1 MTAHDTGARPGGPGR
16 RGSGSDRQGP
26 GPGPGS
32 GGAGA
37 GDRRRADVR
46 EILER
51 EDPARGPSTWVVA
64 LAPAPVLIA
73 ALAFRPLVQG
83 IAWWTS
89 AVLIVVVLVGV
100 VLAVRRRPAGV
111 RFVAL
116 VATLIASSCAA
127 ALVNDIQPL
136 GWIDGDGALGQTIAA
151 IRLNPAPLPQT
162 DAIRLVVT
170 VAIAWVAATSIFLAT
185 VAPAA
190 ALAAAPALVILIVP
204 GVVTGTPASTGL
216 VVVTGLAFLALLWLS
231 VRPVQRALPATV
243 VGAIAL
249 VVAVGL
255 PSIVPLNASWLSGV
269 TGAIQSPIQPGRPG
283 TLLNLGQD
291 LRRPNELEVFRYRTS
306 DGQPEYLK
314 LADLDDFGSGDWVPT
329 VTDAS
334 NAPTADQQQWA
345 VGINPRLASRGDV
358 TVRITGLSSNYL
370 PVPAG
375 AVSIESQSTNL
386 ELNQWRW
393 MGSSNTVRSTGPATR
408 RGATYEVYGASTFA
422 NAYLDAVDASGRL
435 ARFDGQGWPTPTAAE
450 LRTDRVLPKDL
461 PKSIAATAERV
472 AGGASTQYEQARA
485 LEQWF
490 RSDLFTYSETA
501 PVQQGYDGDSMD
513 VVAKFLQVREGYCVH
528 FSSAMAV
535 MARTLGIPSRI
546 AVGYRAGGTAEDG
559 EYTVSNRQLHS
570 WPELYIKGAGWVAF
584 EPTPDSDAA
593 ATTDPQPSTTPT
605 AATPETPLPAPDQ
618 AAPSTAAT
626 PTPTASA
633 EAGAAAARGD
643 GGSGPWGLLVG
654 ILVALAVL
662 VAPAAVRGVRRRA
675 RLTAIA
681 AGRSPAATAWRELL
695 DDVAD
700 HGYAPG
706 LAPPGDAAAA
716 ARTARAVLGR
726 LRASVPPTVVA
737 HLETVVDAIDLERY
751 AAPGAG
757 GAGGGAAGGGA
768 DGARLVAVVREAR
781 VALDASVA
789 LPTRLRSRLLPPSL
803 TPSSAW
809 SPEGRRRRPA

>member
-1 MTAHDTGARPGGPGR
+1 MTAQDTRPASRGR
-16 RGSGSDRQGP
+16 V
-26 GPGPGS
+26 
-32 GGAGA
+32 
-37 GDRRRADVR
+37 DVR
-46 EILER
+46 EILDR
-51 EDPARGPSTWVVA
+51 EDDRAAPSPWVIA
-64 LAPAPVLIA
+64 LAPVPVLLA

-89 AVLIVVVLVGV
+89 ALAVVVVLVGV
-100 VLAVRRRPAGV
+100 VLVVRRRSPGV
-111 RFVAL
+111 RFIAL
-116 VATLIASSCAA
+116 VATLIACSCAA

-136 GWIDGDGALGQTIAA
+136 GWIDGNGALGQTIAA

-162 DAIRLVVT
+162 DPIRLVVT
-170 VAIAWVAATSIFLAT
+170 VAIAWVAAASLFLAT

-231 VRPVQRALPATV
+231 VRPVQRAFPAMLI
-243 VGAIAL
+243 GAVAL

-255 PSIVPLNASWLSGV
+255 PTVIPLNASWLSGV
-269 TGAIQSPIQPGRPG
+269 TGAIQAPIQPGRPG

-291 LRRPNELEVFRYRTS
+291 LRRPSELEVFRYRSS

-314 LADLDDFGSGDWVPT
+314 LADLDEFGTGDWVPT
-329 VTDAS
+329 VTDVSDAQ
-334 NAPTADQQQWA
+334 TADQQQWA

-370 PVPAG
+370 PVPSG
-375 AVSIESQSTNL
+375 AVSIQSQSTNL
-386 ELNQWRW
+386 ELDQWRW
-393 MGSSNTVRSTGPATR
+393 MGDSNTVRSTGPATR

-422 NAYLDAVDASGRL
+422 NAYLDAIDAAGRL
-435 ARFDGQGWPTPTAAE
+435 DRFDGRGYPTPSKAQ
-450 LRTDRVLPKDL
+450 LRTDLALPKDL
-461 PKSIAATAERV
+461 PKSISTTATRV
-472 AGGASTQYEQARA
+472 AGSAETDYEKARS
-485 LEQWF
+485 LEEWF

-501 PVQQGYDGDSMD
+501 PVEQGYDGDSMD

-546 AVGYRAGGTAEDG
+546 AVGYRAGGTQEDG

-584 EPTPDSDAA
+584 EPTPDSDSA
-593 ATTDPQPSTTPT
+593 ATSSTEPTTTPS
-605 AATPETPLPAPDQ
+605 AADPATPLPEPNASNEPSTSASPTPSAS
-618 AAPSTAAT
+618 AAP
-626 PTPTASA
+626 
-633 EAGAAAARGD
+633 GAAGST
-643 GGSGPWGLLVG
+643 GGSGNGPWGLAVG
-654 ILVALAVL
+654 ILIALAVL
-662 VAPAAVRGVRRRA
+662 VAPATVRAVRRRS
-675 RLTAIA
+675 RLA
-681 AGRSPAATAWRELL
+681 AVADGRSPAVSAWRELL

-706 LAPPGDAAAA
+706 LAPPGDSAAV

-726 LRASVPPTVVA
+726 LRSTAPETVLPF
-737 HLETVVDAIDLERY
+737 LESVVDAVDLERY
-751 AAPGAG
+751 APAG
-757 GAGGGAAGGGA
+757 SV
-768 DGARLVAVVREAR
+768 DGKALVTTVREAR
-781 VALDASVA
+781 VALDASVR
-789 LPTRLRSRLLPPSL
+789 LPQRVRSRLLPPSL

-809 SPEGRRRRPA
+809 SHDGPRRRRPA

>member
-1 MTAHDTGARPGGPGR
+1 MTTATAGER
-16 RGSGSDRQGP
+16 RT
-26 GPGPGS
+26 
-32 GGAGA
+32 
-37 GDRRRADVR
+37 DVR

-51 EDPARGPSTWVVA
+51 DDVVRGPSPWVVA
-64 LAPAPVLIA
+64 LAPVPVLIA

-83 IAWWTS
+83 VAWWTS
-89 AVLIVVVLVGV
+89 AVAIVVVLVGV
-100 VLAVRRRPAGV
+100 VLTVRRRPPGV

-116 VATLIASSCAA
+116 VATLIACSCAA

-136 GWIDGDGALGQTIAA
+136 GWIDGNGALGQTIAA

-170 VAIAWVAATSIFLAT
+170 VAIAWVAAASIFLAT

-216 VVVTGLAFLALLWLS
+216 VVATGLAFLALLWLS

-329 VTDAS
+329 VTDVS
-334 NAPTADQQQWA
+334 NAPTADQPRYA
-345 VGINPRLASRGDV
+345 VGVNPRLASRGDV

-375 AVSIESQSTNL
+375 AVSIQSQSTNL
-386 ELNQWRW
+386 ELDQWRW
-393 MGSSNTVRSTGPATR
+393 MGDSSTVRSTGPATR
-408 RGATYEVYGASTFA
+408 RGATYQVYGSSTFA

-435 ARFDGQGWPTPTAAE
+435 GSFEGRGYQTPSTAE
-450 LRTDRVLPKDL
+450 LRTDRQLPKDL
-461 PKSIAATAERV
+461 PKSISAAATRV
-472 AGGASTQYEQARA
+472 AGGAATQYEQARA

-501 PVQQGYDGDSMD
+501 PVEQGYDGDSMD
-513 VVAKFLQVREGYCVH
+513 VVAKFLQVRQGYCVH

-535 MARTLGIPSRI
+535 MARSLGIPSRI
-546 AVGYRAGGTAEDG
+546 AVGYRAGGTAQDG

-593 ATTDPQPSTTPT
+593 ATADPQPTATPT
-605 AATPETPLPAPDQ
+605 AAAPETPLPAPDQ
-618 AAPSTAAT
+618 ATPSTTAT
-626 PTPTASA
+626 PTPSASA
-633 EAGAAAARGD
+633 EAGAATST
-643 GGSGPWGLLVG
+643 GGGNGPWGLLVG
-654 ILVALAVL
+654 ILIALAVL
-662 VAPAAVRGVRRRA
+662 VAPAFVRGVRRRV
-675 RLTAIA
+675 RLSEVAS
-681 AGRSPAATAWRELL
+681 GRSPAVTAWRELL

-706 LAPPGDAAAA
+706 LAPPDDAAAV

-726 LRASVPPTVVA
+726 LRTTVPTEVVG
-737 HLETVVDAIDLERY
+737 HLETVVDAIDQERY
-751 AAPGAG
+751 AAAG
-757 GAGGGAAGGGA
+757 SV
-768 DGARLVAVVREAR
+768 DGDRLVAVLRTAR
-781 VALDASVA
+781 VALDASVT
-789 LPTRLRSRLLPPSL
+789 LPARVRSRLLPPSL

-809 SPEGRRRRPA
+809 SHEGRRRRTAQS

>member
-1 MTAHDTGARPGGPGR
+1 MTAQDTRPAS
-16 RGSGSDRQGP
+16 RG
-26 GPGPGS
+26 
-32 GGAGA
+32 
-37 GDRRRADVR
+37 RADVR
-46 EILER
+46 EILDR
-51 EDPARGPSTWVVA
+51 EDDRAAPSPWVIA
-64 LAPAPVLIA
+64 LAPVPVLLA

-89 AVLIVVVLVGV
+89 ALAIVVVLVGV
-100 VLAVRRRPAGV
+100 VLAVRRRSPGV

-116 VATLIASSCAA
+116 VATLIACSCVA

-136 GWIDGDGALGQTIAA
+136 GWIDGNGALGQTIAA

-162 DAIRLVVT
+162 DPIRLVVT
-170 VAIAWVAATSIFLAT
+170 VAIAWVAAASLFLAT

-231 VRPVQRALPATV
+231 VRPVQRAFPATLI
-243 VGAIAL
+243 GAVAL

-255 PSIVPLNASWLSGV
+255 PTIIPLNASWLSGV
-269 TGAIQSPIQPGRPG
+269 TGAIQAPIQPGRPG

-291 LRRPNELEVFRYRTS
+291 LRRPSELEVFRYRSS

-314 LADLDDFGSGDWVPT
+314 LADLDEFGTGDWVPT
-329 VTDAS
+329 VTDVSDAQ
-334 NAPTADQQQWA
+334 TADQQQWA

-370 PVPAG
+370 PVPSG
-375 AVSIESQSTNL
+375 AVSIQSQSTNL
-386 ELNQWRW
+386 ELDQWRW
-393 MGSSNTVRSTGPATR
+393 MGDSNTVRSTGPATR

-422 NAYLDAVDASGRL
+422 NAYLDAIDAAGRL
-435 ARFDGQGWPTPTAAE
+435 DRFDGRGYPTPSTAQ
-450 LRTDRVLPKDL
+450 LRTDLALPKDL
-461 PKSIAATAERV
+461 PKSISTTAARV
-472 AGGASTQYEQARA
+472 AGSAETDYEKART
-485 LEQWF
+485 LEEWF

-501 PVQQGYDGDSMD
+501 PVEQGYDGDSMD

-546 AVGYRAGGTAEDG
+546 AVGYRAGGTQEDG

-584 EPTPDSDAA
+584 EPTPDSDSA
-593 ATTDPQPSTTPT
+593 ATSSTEPTTTPS
-605 AATPETPLPAPDQ
+605 AADPATPLPEPNASNEPSTSASPTPSAS
-618 AAPSTAAT
+618 AAPGAAGSTA
-626 PTPTASA
+626 
-633 EAGAAAARGD
+633 
-643 GGSGPWGLLVG
+643 GSGNGPWGLAVG
-654 ILVALAVL
+654 ILIALAVL
-662 VAPAAVRGVRRRA
+662 VAPATVRSVRRRS
-675 RLTAIA
+675 RLA
-681 AGRSPAATAWRELL
+681 AVADGRSPAVSAWRELL

-706 LAPPGDAAAA
+706 LAPPGDAAAV

-726 LRASVPPTVVA
+726 LRSSVPTSVLPF
-737 HLETVVDAIDLERY
+737 LESAVDAVDQERY
-751 AAPGAG
+751 APAG
-757 GAGGGAAGGGA
+757 SVDGAA
-768 DGARLVAVVREAR
+768 LVAIVREAR
-781 VALDASVA
+781 VALDASVR
-789 LPTRLRSRLLPPSL
+789 LPQRLRSRLLPP
-803 TPSSAW
+803 
-809 SPEGRRRRPA
+809 

>member
-1 MTAHDTGARPGGPGR
+1 MTAQDTRPAS
-16 RGSGSDRQGP
+16 RG
-26 GPGPGS
+26 
-32 GGAGA
+32 
-37 GDRRRADVR
+37 RADVR
-46 EILER
+46 EILDR
-51 EDPARGPSTWVVA
+51 EDDRAAPSPWVIA
-64 LAPAPVLIA
+64 LAPVPVLLA

-89 AVLIVVVLVGV
+89 ALAIVVVLVGV
-100 VLAVRRRPAGV
+100 VLAVRRRSPGV

-116 VATLIASSCAA
+116 VATLIACSCAA

-136 GWIDGDGALGQTIAA
+136 GWIDGNGALGQTIAA

-162 DAIRLVVT
+162 DPIRLVVT
-170 VAIAWVAATSIFLAT
+170 VAIAWVAAASLFLAT

-231 VRPVQRALPATV
+231 VRPVQRAFPAMLI
-243 VGAIAL
+243 GAVAL

-255 PSIVPLNASWLSGV
+255 PTIIPLNASWLSGV
-269 TGAIQSPIQPGRPG
+269 TGAIQAPIQPGRPG

-291 LRRPNELEVFRYRTS
+291 LRRPSELEVFRYRSS

-314 LADLDDFGSGDWVPT
+314 LADLDEFGTGDWVPT
-329 VTDAS
+329 VTDVSDAQ
-334 NAPTADQQQWA
+334 TADQQQWA

-370 PVPAG
+370 PVPSG
-375 AVSIESQSTNL
+375 AVSIQSQSTNL
-386 ELNQWRW
+386 ELDQWRW
-393 MGSSNTVRSTGPATR
+393 MGDSNTVRSTGPATR

-422 NAYLDAVDASGRL
+422 NAYLDAIDAAGRL
-435 ARFDGQGWPTPTAAE
+435 DRFDGRGYPTPSTAQ
-450 LRTDRVLPKDL
+450 LRTDLALPKDL
-461 PKSIAATAERV
+461 PKSISTTAARV
-472 AGGASTQYEQARA
+472 AGSAETDYEKART
-485 LEQWF
+485 LEEWF

-501 PVQQGYDGDSMD
+501 PVEQGYDGDSMD

-546 AVGYRAGGTAEDG
+546 AVGYRAGGTQEDG

-584 EPTPDSDAA
+584 EPTPDSDSA
-593 ATTDPQPSTTPT
+593 ATSSTEPTTTPS
-605 AATPETPLPAPDQ
+605 AADPATPLPEPNASNEPSTSASPTPSAS
-618 AAPSTAAT
+618 AAP
-626 PTPTASA
+626 
-633 EAGAAAARGD
+633 GAAGST
-643 GGSGPWGLLVG
+643 GGSGNGPWGLAVG
-654 ILVALAVL
+654 ILIALAVL
-662 VAPAAVRGVRRRA
+662 VAPATVRAVRRRS
-675 RLTAIA
+675 RLA
-681 AGRSPAATAWRELL
+681 AVADGRSPAVSAWRELL

-706 LAPPGDAAAA
+706 LAPPGDAAAV

-726 LRASVPPTVVA
+726 LRSSVPTSVLPF
-737 HLETVVDAIDLERY
+737 LEAAVDAVDQERY
-751 AAPGAG
+751 APAG
-757 GAGGGAAGGGA
+757 SVDGAA
-768 DGARLVAVVREAR
+768 LVVTVREAR
-781 VALDASVA
+781 VALDASVR
-789 LPTRLRSRLLPPSL
+789 LPQRLRSRLLPPSL

-809 SPEGRRRRPA
+809 SHDGPRRRRPA

>member
-1 MTAHDTGARPGGPGR
+1 MTAQDTRPAS
-16 RGSGSDRQGP
+16 RG
-26 GPGPGS
+26 
-32 GGAGA
+32 
-37 GDRRRADVR
+37 RADVR
-46 EILER
+46 EILDR
-51 EDPARGPSTWVVA
+51 EDDRAAPSPWVIA
-64 LAPAPVLIA
+64 LAPVPVLLA

-89 AVLIVVVLVGV
+89 ALVIVVVLVGV
-100 VLAVRRRPAGV
+100 VLAVRRRSPGV

-116 VATLIASSCAA
+116 VATLIACSCAA

-136 GWIDGDGALGQTIAA
+136 GWIDGNGALGQTIAA

-162 DAIRLVVT
+162 DPIRLVVT
-170 VAIAWVAATSIFLAT
+170 VAIAWVAAASLFLAT

-231 VRPVQRALPATV
+231 VRPVQRAFPAMLI
-243 VGAIAL
+243 GAVAL

-255 PSIVPLNASWLSGV
+255 PTIIPLNASWLSGV
-269 TGAIQSPIQPGRPG
+269 TGAIQAPIQPGRPG

-291 LRRPNELEVFRYRTS
+291 LRRPSELEVFRYRSS

-314 LADLDDFGSGDWVPT
+314 LADLDEFGTGDWVPT
-329 VTDAS
+329 VTDVSDAQ
-334 NAPTADQQQWA
+334 TADQQQWA

-370 PVPAG
+370 PVPSG
-375 AVSIESQSTNL
+375 AVSIQSQSTNL
-386 ELNQWRW
+386 ELDQWRW
-393 MGSSNTVRSTGPATR
+393 MGDSNTVRSTGPATR

-422 NAYLDAVDASGRL
+422 NAYLDAIDAAGRL
-435 ARFDGQGWPTPTAAE
+435 DRFDGRGYPTPSTAQ
-450 LRTDRVLPKDL
+450 LRTDLALPKDL
-461 PKSIAATAERV
+461 PKSISTTAARV
-472 AGGASTQYEQARA
+472 AGSAETDYEKART
-485 LEQWF
+485 LEEWF

-501 PVQQGYDGDSMD
+501 PVEQGYDGDSMD

-546 AVGYRAGGTAEDG
+546 AVGYRAGGTQEDG

-584 EPTPDSDAA
+584 EPTPDSDSA
-593 ATTDPQPSTTPT
+593 ATSSTEPTTTPS
-605 AATPETPLPAPDQ
+605 AADPATPLPEPNASNEPSTSASPTPSAS
-618 AAPSTAAT
+618 AAP
-626 PTPTASA
+626 
-633 EAGAAAARGD
+633 GAAGST
-643 GGSGPWGLLVG
+643 GGSGNGPWGLAVG
-654 ILVALAVL
+654 ILIALAVL
-662 VAPAAVRGVRRRA
+662 VAPATVRAVRRRS
-675 RLTAIA
+675 RLA
-681 AGRSPAATAWRELL
+681 AVADGRSPAVSAWRELL

-706 LAPPGDAAAA
+706 LAPPGDAAAV

-726 LRASVPPTVVA
+726 LRSSVPTSVLPF
-737 HLETVVDAIDLERY
+737 LESAVDAVDQERY
-751 AAPGAG
+751 APAG
-757 GAGGGAAGGGA
+757 SVDGAA
-768 DGARLVAVVREAR
+768 LVATVREAR
-781 VALDASVA
+781 VALDASVR
-789 LPTRLRSRLLPPSL
+789 LPQRLRSRLLPPSL

-809 SPEGRRRRPA
+809 SHDGPRRRRPA

>member
-1 MTAHDTGARPGGPGR
+1 MTAQDTRPAS
-16 RGSGSDRQGP
+16 RG
-26 GPGPGS
+26 
-32 GGAGA
+32 
-37 GDRRRADVR
+37 RADVR
-46 EILER
+46 EILDR
-51 EDPARGPSTWVVA
+51 EDDRAAPSPWVIA
-64 LAPAPVLIA
+64 LAPVPVLLA

-89 AVLIVVVLVGV
+89 ALAIVVVLVGV
-100 VLAVRRRPAGV
+100 VLAVRRRSPGV

-116 VATLIASSCAA
+116 VATLIACSCAA

-136 GWIDGDGALGQTIAA
+136 GWIDGNGALGQTIAA

-162 DAIRLVVT
+162 DPIRLVVT
-170 VAIAWVAATSIFLAT
+170 VAIAWVAAASLFLAT

-231 VRPVQRALPATV
+231 VRPVQRAFPATLI
-243 VGAIAL
+243 GAVAL

-255 PSIVPLNASWLSGV
+255 PTIIPLNASWLSGV
-269 TGAIQSPIQPGRPG
+269 TGAIQAPIQPGRPG

-291 LRRPNELEVFRYRTS
+291 LRRPSELEVFRYRSS

-314 LADLDDFGSGDWVPT
+314 LADLDEFGTGDWVPT
-329 VTDAS
+329 VTDVSDAQ
-334 NAPTADQQQWA
+334 TADQQQWA

-370 PVPAG
+370 PVPSG
-375 AVSIESQSTNL
+375 AVSIQSQSTNL
-386 ELNQWRW
+386 ELDQWRW
-393 MGSSNTVRSTGPATR
+393 MGDSNTVRSTGPATR

-422 NAYLDAVDASGRL
+422 NAYLDAIDAAGRL
-435 ARFDGQGWPTPTAAE
+435 DRFDGRGYPTPSSAQ
-450 LRTDRVLPKDL
+450 LRTDLALPKDL
-461 PKSIAATAERV
+461 PKSISTTAARV
-472 AGGASTQYEQARA
+472 AGSAETDYEKART
-485 LEQWF
+485 LEEWF

-501 PVQQGYDGDSMD
+501 PVEQGYDGDSMD

-546 AVGYRAGGTAEDG
+546 AVGYRAGGTQEDG

-584 EPTPDSDAA
+584 EPTPDSDSA
-593 ATTDPQPSTTPT
+593 ATSSTEPTTTPS
-605 AATPETPLPAPDQ
+605 AADPATPLPEPNASNEPSTSASPTPSAS
-618 AAPSTAAT
+618 AAP
-626 PTPTASA
+626 
-633 EAGAAAARGD
+633 GAAGST
-643 GGSGPWGLLVG
+643 GGSGNGPWGLAVG
-654 ILVALAVL
+654 ILIALAVL
-662 VAPAAVRGVRRRA
+662 VAPATVRAVRRRS
-675 RLTAIA
+675 RLA
-681 AGRSPAATAWRELL
+681 AVADGRSPAVSAWRELL

-706 LAPPGDAAAA
+706 LAPPGDAAAV

-726 LRASVPPTVVA
+726 LRSSVPSSVLPF
-737 HLETVVDAIDLERY
+737 LESAVDAVDQERY
-751 AAPGAG
+751 APAG
-757 GAGGGAAGGGA
+757 SVDGAA
-768 DGARLVAVVREAR
+768 LVATVREAR
-781 VALDASVA
+781 VALDASVR
-789 LPTRLRSRLLPPSL
+789 LPQRLRSRLLPPSL

-809 SPEGRRRRPA
+809 SHDGPRRRRPA

>member
-1 MTAHDTGARPGGPGR
+1 MTTARPQDTRP
-16 RGSGSDRQGP
+16 SGQ
-26 GPGPGS
+26 
-32 GGAGA
+32 
-37 GDRRRADVR
+37 RADVR
-46 EILER
+46 AILER
-51 EDPARGPSTWVVA
+51 EDDRPAPSTWVVA
-64 LAPAPVLIA
+64 LAPVPVLIA

-89 AVLIVVVLVGV
+89 ALVITVVLVAV
-100 VLAVRRRPAGV
+100 VLSVRRRAPGV
-111 RFVAL
+111 RFIAL
-116 VATLIASSCAA
+116 VAALIACSCAA

-162 DAIRLVVT
+162 DPIRLVVT
-170 VAIAWVAATSIFLAT
+170 VAIAWVAAASLFLAT

-204 GVVTGTPASTGL
+204 GVVTGTPAGTGL
-216 VVVTGLAFLALLWLS
+216 VIATGLAFLAILWLS

-255 PSIVPLNASWLSGV
+255 PSVVPLNASWLSGV
-269 TGAIQSPIQPGRPG
+269 TGAIQSPILPGRPG

-314 LADLDDFGSGDWVPT
+314 LADLDDFGTGDWVPT
-329 VTDAS
+329 VTDVS
-334 NAPTADQQQWA
+334 DAPTADQQQWA
-345 VGINPRLASRGDV
+345 VGVNPRLASRGDV

-370 PVPAG
+370 PVPSG
-375 AVSIESQSTNL
+375 AVSIESKSTNL
-386 ELNQWRW
+386 ELDQWRW
-393 MGSSNTVRSTGPATR
+393 MGNSNTVRSTGPATR

-435 ARFDGQGWPTPTAAE
+435 ARFDGQGYPTPSSAE
-450 LRTDRVLPKDL
+450 LRTDTALPKDL
-461 PKSIAATAERV
+461 PKSIRNTAARV
-472 AGGASTQYEQARA
+472 AGSASSDYEEARA

-501 PVQQGYDGDSMD
+501 PVEQGYDGDSMD

-559 EYTVSNRQLHS
+559 EYSVSNRQLHS

-584 EPTPDSDAA
+584 EPTPDSDSAAVPSTEPSASPSAA
-593 ATTDPQPSTTPT
+593 A
-605 AATPETPLPAPDQ
+605 PETPLPAPNETTD
-618 AAPSTAAT
+618 PSSSAS
-626 PTPTASA
+626 PTPSASA
-633 EAGAAAARGD
+633 EAGAAGGGNG
-643 GGSGPWGLLVG
+643 GGSGPLGLALG
-654 ILVALAVL
+654 ILIAAAVL
-662 VAPAAVRGVRRRA
+662 VAPAFVRGVRRRS
-675 RLTAIA
+675 RLTAIG
-681 AGRSPAATAWRELL
+681 AGRSPAVTAWRELL

-706 LAPPGDAAAA
+706 LAPPGDSAAV

-726 LRASVPPTVVA
+726 LRDVVPPSVVGA
-737 HLETVVDAIDLERY
+737 LDEVVDAVDRERY
-751 AAPGAG
+751 APVGSV
-757 GAGGGAAGGGA
+757 
-768 DGARLVAVVREAR
+768 DGARLVTVLREAR
-781 VALDASVA
+781 VTLDASVSFA
-789 LPTRLRSRLLPPSL
+789 GRVRARLLPPSL

-809 SPEGRRRRPA
+809 SHEGRRRRPA

>member
-1 MTAHDTGARPGGPGR
+1 MTTQDTGRGGAGGGRGGGAGGRGGAAGR
-16 RGSGSDRQGP
+16 RGGAAGGP
-26 GPGPGS
+26 S
-32 GGAGA
+32 ARAG

-51 EDPARGPSTWVVA
+51 DEPVRGPSAWVVA
-64 LAPAPVLIA
+64 LAPVPVLIA

-89 AVLIVVVLVGV
+89 AVAIVVVLVGV
-100 VLAVRRRPAGV
+100 VLAVRQRPPGV
-111 RFVAL
+111 RFIAL

-170 VAIAWVAATSIFLAT
+170 VAIAWVAAASIFLAT

-216 VVVTGLAFLALLWLS
+216 VVVTGLAFLAILWLS

-243 VGAIAL
+243 VGAVAL

-358 TVRITGLSSNYL
+358 TIRITGLSSNYL

-386 ELNQWRW
+386 ELDQWRW
-393 MGSSNTVRSTGPATR
+393 MANSNTVRSTGPATR
-408 RGATYEVYGASTFA
+408 RGATYQVYGASTFA

-435 ARFDGQGWPTPTAAE
+435 ADFDGRGYPTPSTAE
-450 LRTDRVLPKDL
+450 LRTDRQLPKDL
-461 PKSIAATAERV
+461 PKSIAATAQRV
-472 AGGASTQYEQARA
+472 AGSAATEYEQARS

-501 PVQQGYDGDSMD
+501 PVEQGYDGDSMD

-584 EPTPDSDAA
+584 EPTPDSDEA
-593 ATTDPQPSTTPT
+593 ATTEPQTSASPS
-605 AATPETPLPAPDQ
+605 AADPETPLPAPDQ
-618 AAPSTAAT
+618 ATPSTTAT
-626 PTPTASA
+626 PTPSASA
-633 EAGAAAARGD
+633 EAGAATTT
-643 GGSGPWGLLVG
+643 GGGNGPWGLLVG
-654 ILVALAVL
+654 ILVAIGVLLAPGL
-662 VAPAAVRGVRRRA
+662 VRAVRRRA
-675 RLTAIA
+675 RLTAVA
-681 AGRSPAATAWRELL
+681 AGRSPAVTAWRELL

-706 LAPPGDAAAA
+706 LAPPGDAAAV

-726 LRASVPPTVVA
+726 LRVSVPPTVIG
-737 HLETVVDAIDLERY
+737 HLEAVVDAIDQERY
-751 AAPGAG
+751 AAVGSV
-757 GAGGGAAGGGA
+757 
-768 DGARLVAVVREAR
+768 DGDRLVVVLRDAR
-781 VALDASVA
+781 AALDASVA
-789 LPTRLRSRLLPPSL
+789 LPVRLRSRLLPPSL

-809 SPEGRRRRPA
+809 SHEGRRRPARS